1 MCTQHIPNTNERNLT
16 KLNILHHAVQVI
28 MQLEDQVTYSFPK
41 KSDQDPETIGL
52 KKKRAQ
58 KVSRTFSE
66 LIEENRILR
75 LFLSGTKLSAAGI
88 V

>member
-28 MQLEDQVTYSFPK
+28 MQLEDQVINHWVFENNRLS
-41 KSDQDPETIGL
+41 
-52 KKKRAQ
+52 Q
-58 KVSRTFSE
+58 KTQKLLQVFRITFFE
-66 LIEENRILR
+66 LIEENRISHWV
-75 LFLSGTKLSAAGI
+75 LSGRNFSST